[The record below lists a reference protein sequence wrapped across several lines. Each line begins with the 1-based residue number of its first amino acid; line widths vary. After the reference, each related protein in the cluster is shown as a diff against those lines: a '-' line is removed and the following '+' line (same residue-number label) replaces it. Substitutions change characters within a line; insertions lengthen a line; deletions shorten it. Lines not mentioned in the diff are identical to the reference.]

1 LIMSNYI
8 KYKNKYYILATSSL
22 ADDRTMVLKQGDC
35 FGVFDR
41 YGDIHPIG
49 QGAQGMYY
57 EGTRFLSRMELMIEG
72 QRPLILSSSLKEE
85 NEIITCDLTNPDFD
99 LGNNFLLEKGT
110 LHIHRTKFMWDSS
123 CFENIRLSNFGIEPL
138 TFSLSLNFNADYKDI
153 FEIRGVPRKER
164 GKLLKTKITHDE
176 LILGYK
182 GLDNINRLTHINFET
197 IPNQIE
203 DKTAFYH
210 VCLLPQAYHD
220 ISIST
225 IFEIDGRMSKKRT
238 YLQAHE
244 ELNTHLEA
252 TKNDVCDIYSSNEQ
266 FNEWLIRSRSDMTT
280 MVSETKHGLYPYAG
294 VPWYST
300 PFGRDGII
308 TAWECL
314 WMDPELTKGVLN
326 FLALSQARDFN
337 DFQDAEPGKIF
348 HEMRGGEMAE
358 LGEVPFKL
366 YYGTID
372 ATPLFVS
379 LAGAYY
385 ERTGDIETIRSIWPN
400 IERALQWCDKYGD
413 LDDDGFLEYAK
424 KSEKG
429 LVNQGWKDSH
439 DSIFYEDGQLAQGP
453 IALCEVQGYL
463 YDAKVKASMIANVL
477 GFPEKAEILRQ
488 QAETL
493 REKFTAAFWIEEKQ
507 TFALALDGQKRQ
519 CKVVSSNAGHCLFSG
534 IVKAEHAEKL
544 SKTLMNEKMFSGWG
558 IRTISTEEVRY
569 NPMSYHNGSIWP
581 HDNAMIALGLARYGF
596 IEDVNKVLAAM
607 FDVTMFVDAQR
618 LPELFCG
625 FEKRRNEGPTA
636 YPVACS
642 PQAWAVGSIYLMLQ
656 ACLGIKIDAKANT
669 IYFYKP
675 DLPDFLK
682 EITIANLKVNNSNVV
697 LQVRKNIGEV
707 TVHLLHRDGDVKI
720 DVIEAHRWDSDKP
733 TKMEKEYKI

>member
-1 LIMSNYI
+1 MSNYI

-22 ADDRTMVLKQGDC
+22 ADDRTMVLKHGDC

-49 QGAQGMYY
+49 QGAQGMFH
-57 EGTRFLSRMELMIEG
+57 EGTRFLSRMELMVDG

-85 NEIITCDLTNPDFD
+85 NEILTCDLTNPDFD
-99 LGNNFLLEKGT
+99 LGNGLMLEKGT
-110 LHIHRTKFMWDSS
+110 LHIHRTKFMWHGA
-123 CFENIRLSNFGIEPL
+123 CYENIRLSNFGIEPL
-138 TFSLSLNFNADYKDI
+138 TFSMSFNYNADFKDI
-153 FEIRGVPRKER
+153 FEIRGIARNKR
-164 GKLLKTKITHDE
+164 GKLLKPKSNHEE
-176 LILGYK
+176 LILGYR
-182 GLDNINRLTHINFET
+182 GLDKIKRFTHIKFET
-197 IPNQIE
+197 IPNQID
-203 DKTAFYH
+203 DKTAFYQI
-210 VCLLPQAYHD
+210 CILPQSYHD
-220 ISIST
+220 VSISIG
-225 IFEIDGRMSKKRT
+225 FEVNGQKPELRT
-238 YLQAHE
+238 YQQAHD
-244 ELNTHLEA
+244 ELNEHLHT
-252 TKNDVCDIYSSNEQ
+252 TKSDVCDLYSSNEQ
-266 FNEWLIRSRSDMTT
+266 FNEWLIRSRSDMST
-280 MVSETKHGLYPYAG
+280 MVSETRHGLYPYAG

-314 WMDPELTKGVLN
+314 WMDPELTRGVLT
-326 FLALSQARDFN
+326 FLAQTQAKEFN

-379 LAGAYY
+379 LAGAYF
-385 ERTGDIETIRSIWPN
+385 ERTGDIETIIKIWPN
-400 IERALQWCDKYGD
+400 IEWALEWCDKYGD
-413 LDDDGFLEYAK
+413 LDGDGFVEYAK

-439 DSIFYEDGQLAQGP
+439 DSVFYEDGKLAQGP
-453 IALCEVQGYL
+453 IALCEVQGYV
-463 YDAKVKASMIANVL
+463 YDAKIKAAALAKEL
-477 GFPEKAEILRQ
+477 GFTEKAELFMQ

-493 REKFTAAFWIEEKQ
+493 KEKFATAFWIEEKQ
-507 TFALALDGQKRQ
+507 TFALALDGQKRP

-534 IVKAEHAEKL
+534 IVKPEHAEKL
-544 SKTLMNEKMFSGWG
+544 ARTLMNDKMFSGWG
-558 IRTISTEEVRY
+558 IRTIGTDELRY

-581 HDNAMIALGLARYGF
+581 HDNAMIAFGLAKYGF
-596 IEDVNKVLAAM
+596 IEEVNRVLEAM
-607 FDVTMFVDAQR
+607 FDVTMYVDAQR

-625 FEKRRNEGPTA
+625 FEKRKSEGPTA

-642 PQAWAVGSIYLMLQ
+642 PQAWAVGSVYLLLQ

-682 EITIANLKVNNSNVV
+682 EITIANLRVNNSNVV

-720 DVIEAHRWDSDKP
+720 DVIEEYRWHGAKP
-733 TKMEKEYKI
+733 TVLEKEYKL